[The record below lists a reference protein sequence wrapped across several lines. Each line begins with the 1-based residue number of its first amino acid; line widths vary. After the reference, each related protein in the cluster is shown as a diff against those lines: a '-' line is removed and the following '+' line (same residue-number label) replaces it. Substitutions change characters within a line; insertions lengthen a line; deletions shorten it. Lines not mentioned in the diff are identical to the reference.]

1 MNNRHQWRF
10 NVSQRL
16 MEPGTIAFLE
26 FVRKIVMPLPG
37 VTEKM
42 CYNTPAFYVN
52 KKIFCRLKED
62 CETLVIQTDEREKWM
77 DTDPLTFF
85 VTDHYLNTD
94 YMDTDPLTFF
104 VTDHYLNTDYMLIA
118 LQTLSPDDL
127 KSLLLTAWCNRAPK
141 KLLEEYENG

>member
-16 MEPGTIAFLE
+16 MEPGTMVFLE

-52 KKIFCRLKED
+52 KKIFCRLRED
-62 CETLVIQTDEREKWM
+62 CETFVVQSIERDKWM
-77 DTDPLTFF
+77 EAAPLIFF
-85 VTDHYLNTD
+85 ITDHYQ
-94 YMDTDPLTFF
+94 
-104 VTDHYLNTDYMLIA
+104 NTDYMLVD
-118 LQTLSPDDL
+118 LKTVSPDDL
-127 KSLLLTAWCNRAPK
+127 KSLLLTAWRNRAPK
-141 KLLEEYENG
+141 KLLEEYERLTE